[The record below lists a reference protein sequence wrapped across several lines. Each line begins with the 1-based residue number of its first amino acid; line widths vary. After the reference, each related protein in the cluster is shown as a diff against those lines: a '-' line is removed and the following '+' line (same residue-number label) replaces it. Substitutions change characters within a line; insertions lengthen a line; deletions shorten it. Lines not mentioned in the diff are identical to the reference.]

1 MKQDKGR
8 GSEKNGG
15 GEEVEWEKK
24 RKRNEGLEKREKTE
38 VCEMGECYVRCS
50 EK

>member
-1 MKQDKGR
+1 MEAVKR
-8 GSEKNGG
+8 WNGK
-15 GEEVEWEKK
+15 KK